1 MPNGQVLPSLLKYVT
16 HYKYMKYFWKTKNS
30 GNLSQGN
37 RSNLKSDCP
46 LTVNFNTKIGIL
58 SEKTKPLP
66 EINLVGAY

>member
-1 MPNGQVLPSLLKYVT
+1 
-16 HYKYMKYFWKTKNS
+16 MKYFWKTKNS

-37 RSNLKSDCP
+37 RSNLKSDCL